1 MFIDKFLNFIN
12 QDDKDI
18 FNFFT
23 SKILSDILYSST
35 PLNVGLNASLNPLPN
50 KLKQIISNDIIIAG
64 KIIKCGNCVHMPLAS
79 DNNVPKLVAFEPPK
93 LTIPKKLNIL
103 SLKIT
108 LGITKADDVII
119 VPSVL
124 GKICF
129 QIILLSLAPNVL
141 AAITYS
147 WFLNR

>member
-1 MFIDKFLNFIN
+1 
-12 QDDKDI
+12 
-18 FNFFT
+18 
-23 SKILSDILYSST
+23 
-35 PLNVGLNASLNPLPN
+35 
-50 KLKQIISNDIIIAG
+50 
-64 KIIKCGNCVHMPLAS
+64 MPLAS

-129 QIILLSLAPNVL
+129 NSDLIWTAKYAGICKDCYDKLKEQKNNGR
-141 AAITYS
+141 YKK
-147 WFLNR
+147 

>member
-50 KLKQIISNDIIIAG
+50 KLKHIISNESTNAGHII
-64 KIIKCGNCVHMPLAS
+64 
-79 DNNVPKLVAFEPPK
+79 
-93 LTIPKKLNIL
+93 
-103 SLKIT
+103 
-108 LGITKADDVII
+108 
-119 VPSVL
+119 
-124 GKICF
+124 
-129 QIILLSLAPNVL
+129 
-141 AAITYS
+141 
-147 WFLNR
+147 R